1 MDLIVSETERMKKIV
16 KYQIRQLEHDKN
28 YHADIVAFSLP
39 KRMTHITLH
48 LAKYAYEIA
57 RVVESNKLSK
67 SFIDAFVIIV
77 SASNLL
83 KIELADLKI
92 DNQFND
98 LTVFLDEYLKNLAT
112 LSKACESYD
121 HFEKYSYHDKWNEA
135 IRNLYLSFILQSSV
149 MDIDIV
155 DEANKRLDEVDS
167 FINAGNISVKL
178 KKKLLELDE

>member
-1 MDLIVSETERMKKIV
+1 MFQHLI
-16 KYQIRQLEHDKN
+16 
-28 YHADIVAFSLP
+28 F
-39 KRMTHITLH
+39 
-48 LAKYAYEIA
+48 
-57 RVVESNKLSK
+57 
-67 SFIDAFVIIV
+67 
-77 SASNLL
+77 L

-167 FINAGNISVKL
+167 
-178 KKKLLELDE
+178 LLMQEI